1 MGGALVET
9 NLFPERLRGLREHRR
24 MSRLVLAELC
34 GLSKNMIALYER
46 GEKAPSVDALVR
58 IADFFGVSVDYL
70 LGRKNF

>member
-1 MGGALVET
+1 
-9 NLFPERLRGLREHRR
+9 
-24 MSRLVLAELC
+24 MSRMVLAQLC

-46 GEKAPSVDALVR
+46 GEKTPSVEALVR